1 MNLTAKFTDA
11 DNEKAYQIY
20 LNDYA
25 PAFDTAAQQLETLND
40 QIDAF
45 GQSQSAQAVKMRQ
58 VALIVISTI
67 IAATAVLTVL
77 TLVKMTKAITR
88 PIQQIQDAMQALADD
103 SKYVGVYAKLRD
115 MVYAL
120 MQMLGQIVEQV
131 DATSAQ
137 VFHGSEQVANA
148 AQALS
153 QGASQQ
159 ASSVQELAA
168 TLEQI
173 SKQVDENAQNIE
185 GAKLDTLETVKELDT
200 GKEKM
205 QDEAI
210 HQTTEGVNQISNVVQ
225 TNSATA
231 QQTAAASEE
240 LSGQANV
247 LRKLMSKFQLQT
259 A

>member
-67 IAATAVLTVL
+67 IAVTAVLTVL

-115 MVYAL
+115 VVYAL
-120 MQMLGQIVEQV
+120 MQMLGQIV
-131 DATSAQ
+131 
-137 VFHGSEQVANA
+137 EQVANA

-185 GAKLDTLETVKELDT
+185 GAKLDTIETVKELDT